1 MSDYGTTELHQI
13 ESVENFWA
21 LFDEIINDNSGFQYN
36 RSTLLEAF
44 KNGNLWGLTIE
55 ETDSMFKRHAWED
68 PIFIKNNITNTL
80 YLIPCLCVLNNEG
93 NKILIIWTHSRAR
106 RCGYAKTLVEYL
118 SVDTLLIPDRP
129 LPESLPFWKA
139 CGYEL

>member
-1 MSDYGTTELHQI
+1 MSDYGNTELHQI

-21 LFDEIINDNSGFQYN
+21 LYDELVDDNSGFINN
-36 RSTLLEAF
+36 RTTLLEAF

-68 PIFIKNNITNTL
+68 PIFVKNNITNTL
-80 YLIPCLCVLNNEG
+80 YLLPCLCLLNNEG

-106 RCGYAKTLVEYL
+106 RHGYAKKLVEYL

>member
-21 LFDEIINDNSGFQYN
+21 LYDELIDDDSGFQYN
-36 RSTLLEAF
+36 RATLLEAF
-44 KNGNLWGLTIE
+44 KNGNLWGLTIK
-55 ETDSMFKRHAWED
+55 ETDSMFKRHAAED
-68 PIFIKNNITNTL
+68 PIFVKNNIAHTL
-80 YLIPCLCVLNNEG
+80 YLLPCLCVLNSEG
-93 NKILIIWTHSRAR
+93 DKILIIWTHSRAR
-106 RCGYAKTLVEYL
+106 RHGYAKILVEYL
-118 SVDTLLIPDRP
+118 SIHTLLIPDRP